1 MTRLLPGLAAF
12 TAAML
17 VALLGLYA
25 QAGTP
30 EPRKRELRRGVVKL
44 RLLGVNDFHGHLDPP
59 RPGIGPVS

>member
-12 TAAML
+12 TAAMS

-30 EPRKRELRRGVVKL
+30 EPRKGE
-44 RLLGVNDFHGHLDPP
+44 PP
-59 RPGIGPVS
+59 PAVEEPHRPS

>member
-1 MTRLLPGLAAF
+1 MRAMTRLLPGLAAF

-30 EPRKRELRRGVVKL
+30 EPPPGTRSRRTA
-44 RLLGVNDFHGHLDPP
+44 P
-59 RPGIGPVS
+59 RS